1 MRERRKNEENGEMG
15 FTGKGREAIR
25 QEEQEGEF
33 KCKLN
38 SWQLI
43 YILSAVGNKM
53 SMSEEVASQ
62 AQ

>member
-1 MRERRKNEENGEMG
+1 MEKRALQERE
-15 FTGKGREAIR
+15 GKQLDS
-25 QEEQEGEF
+25 QEEQEGES

-62 AQ
+62 A

>member
-1 MRERRKNEENGEMG
+1 MEKRALREWEEKQLDSE
-15 FTGKGREAIR
+15 
-25 QEEQEGEF
+25 EEQERES

-62 AQ
+62 A